1 MLVEEI
7 EDNPLYPP
15 RFVWDPDSSRSR
27 SSADPVIGAP
37 SGAVLARPLARPTP
51 TNSTNQGERAGV
63 VGPVDALVAATQG
76 QLGRPM

>member
-27 SSADPVIGAP
+27 SSADQVIGAP
-37 SGAVLARPLARPTP
+37 QWGRARQTACQTDSDEQHEP
-51 TNSTNQGERAGV
+51 G
-63 VGPVDALVAATQG
+63 
-76 QLGRPM
+76 

>member
-27 SSADPVIGAP
+27 SSGDQVIGAP
-37 SGAVLARPLARPTP
+37 QWGRARQTACQTDSDEQHEP
-51 TNSTNQGERAGV
+51 G
-63 VGPVDALVAATQG
+63 
-76 QLGRPM
+76 